1 MSTDN
6 GWWIYGDPQTPAQWG
21 PGGGNVMRTPS
32 HGHWS
37 GTRWAFGVAALL
49 MALLVAPG
57 AGARKTAAPVE
68 QARAAA
74 GECGLP
80 AAGPLWIDYAEG
92 SVKPDV
98 RAVISKPGVIVAT
111 SGAALGATFRKAGV
125 GTTYFELAHAAD
137 RRRDRRSDDAAS
149 IGPAADAL
157 YAKAVATTDCATP
170 WIALNELQGSNLA
183 VPWQPSN
190 AAYRANVLTL
200 LQRLAEHGA
209 HPALLVHG
217 NPTVAGETAL
227 WWQTAS
233 KSAHI
238 IYEAYYDAA
247 KMHPLGSLIASR
259 RMRIG
264 MRNVIAQF
272 EGAGVPRARLGFML
286 GFHSAQTPGIAGRQ
300 GLEPTEAW
308 LRVVKWETF
317 AANQIAREYGIR
329 TLWSWGWGTFGAD
342 SVDED
347 KAVAACT
354 WLWARNPSLCDAP
367 AMAGST
373 FQASRTEGQLAV
385 PRGVACTF
393 ANGGRVYTSAVERLA
408 KLTKDRHDALTAEF
422 ARAALVGATYV
433 DAKSVLAIENRAIA
447 NVFKGSRVAYEKALA
462 KRGATVEVA
471 RGLIAD
477 ELRRRGI
484 AKNGLGGSPTM
495 FDRLSTIET
504 AAVDSAICLGDF
516 MPGVSEPISRG
527 NAVDVGTVPLL
538 RKLPFLFQHTLAPN
552 APIALTAARSAQT
565 VTLSWTSGSENDLA
579 GYEVY
584 RTTPGGVPERLNDHL
599 VGRSKFVDAPSPAGT
614 MYTIRAVDTS
624 GNASGWTVPVAS

>member
-1 MSTDN
+1 MPAGN
-6 GWWIYGDPQTPAQWG
+6 GWWIYGRSGNAQWASRDG
-21 PGGGNVMRTPS
+21 TGMGTPS
-32 HGHWS
+32 YGHWS
-37 GTRWAFGVAALL
+37 GTRRPFAVAALVA
-49 MALLVAPG
+49 ALLVAPG
-57 AGARKTAAPVE
+57 AGARKTAVAVE
-68 QARAAA
+68 QAPAAA

-80 AAGPLWIDYAEG
+80 AASPLWIDYAEG

-98 RAVISKPGVIVAT
+98 RAVLSKPGVVVAT
-111 SGAALGATFRKAGV
+111 SGAALGATFRKAGF
-125 GTTYFELAHAAD
+125 GTTYFELPMPRIVGETDAPA
-137 RRRDRRSDDAAS
+137 DAAS
-149 IGPAADAL
+149 IIPATDAL

-170 WIALNELQGSNLA
+170 WIALNELQGSSLA
-183 VPWQPSN
+183 VPWQPSY

-200 LQRLAEHGA
+200 LQRLAERGA
-209 HPALLVHG
+209 QPALLVHG

-264 MRNVIAQF
+264 MRNVIVQF
-272 EGAGVPRARLGFML
+272 EGAGVPRTRLGFML

-300 GLEPTEAW
+300 GLEPAEAW

-317 AANQIAREYGIR
+317 AANQVAREYGIR

-373 FQASRTEGQLAV
+373 FESSRTEGQLAV
-385 PRGVACTF
+385 PRGVTCTF

-422 ARAALVGATYV
+422 ARAALAGAAHV
-433 DAKSVLAIENRAIA
+433 DAKSVLAIENRAIKNA
-447 NVFKGSRVAYEKALA
+447 FKGSRAAYEKALA

-471 RGLIAD
+471 RGLIGD

-484 AKNGLGGSPTM
+484 ARNGLDGAPTM

-538 RKLPFLFQHTLAPN
+538 RKLPFLFRHTLAPN
-552 APIALTAARSAQT
+552 APIALTATRSAQT
-565 VTLSWTSGSENDLA
+565 VTLRWTSGSENDLA

-584 RTTPGGVPERLNDHL
+584 RTTPGGAPERLNDHL
-599 VGRSKFVDAPSPAGT
+599 VGRSTFVDAPSPAGT
-614 MYTIRAVDTS
+614 TYTIRAVDTS
-624 GNASGWTVPVAS
+624 GNASGWTAPIAS

>member
-1 MSTDN
+1 
-6 GWWIYGDPQTPAQWG
+6 
-21 PGGGNVMRTPS
+21 MRMPPS
-32 HGHWS
+32 HVRS
-37 GTRWAFGVAALL
+37 TLAVAALV
-49 MALLVAPG
+49 AAFLVTPG
-57 AGARKTAAPVE
+57 AGARTTADAVE
-68 QARAAA
+68 QAPVAA

-80 AAGPLWIDYAEG
+80 AASPLWIDYAEG

-98 RAVISKPGVIVAT
+98 RAVLSRPGVIVAT
-111 SGAALGATFRKAGV
+111 SGTALGVTFRKAGA
-125 GTTYFELAHAAD
+125 GTTYFELHMPRIVGETDDPAD
-137 RRRDRRSDDAAS
+137 AS
-149 IGPAADAL
+149 SIVAAADAL
-157 YAKAVATTDCATP
+157 YQKAVATTGCATP

-183 VPWQPSN
+183 APWKPSN

-200 LQRLAEHGA
+200 VQRLAERGA

-217 NPTVAGETAL
+217 NPTVAGETAA
-227 WWQTAS
+227 WWQSVS
-233 KSAHI
+233 KSGHI

-259 RMRIG
+259 RMRLG
-264 MRNVIAQF
+264 MRNVIVQF

-317 AANQIAREYGIR
+317 AANQVAREYGIR

-367 AMAGST
+367 AMVGPT
-373 FQASRTEGQLAV
+373 FQSSRTEAQLAV

-393 ANGGRVYTSAVERLA
+393 ANGGRVYTSAVDRLA
-408 KLTKDRHDALTAEF
+408 KLTNDRHDALTAEF
-422 ARAALVGATYV
+422 ARAALADSAYV

-447 NVFKGSRVAYEKALA
+447 TVFKGSRVAYEKALA

-471 RGLIAD
+471 RGLVAD
-477 ELRRRGI
+477 ELRRRAI
-484 AKNGLGGSPTM
+484 AKTGLHGAATM

-504 AAVDSAICLGDF
+504 AAVDSAICLGDV

-538 RKLPFLFQHTLAPN
+538 RKLPFLFRHTLAP
-552 APIALTAARSAQT
+552 ATPAALTVTRTAQT

-584 RTTPGGVPERLNDHL
+584 RTVPGGAAERINDHL
-599 VGRSKFVDAPSPAGT
+599 VGRPTFVDAPSPTGT
-614 MYTIRAVDTS
+614 TYTIRAVDTS
-624 GNASGWTVPVAS
+624 GNASRWTSPVAS